1 MKIRKKQEG
10 PPSQEDDAVTD
21 AAMDVSVI
29 LLPSGV
35 PFINGNRV
43 PVPEGREPEE
53 MVLDTLYELARS
65 HGAPVRAQIDNRQER
80 YTAVVQIASDGS
92 SRLLAHSGAPE
103 QTADPSAAAE
113 VPSAPDAPDAPD
125 APVAP
130 AHQAP
135 SPGAAVPP
143 PAAADA
149 PEPNSRPGRPAP
161 PSGTEA
167 EHGQAWPHTGT
178 SAGQADDGAVPRPAP
193 APSAHEPPPGS
204 GPAPFPTGPERTP
217 EAGSGQAA
225 AGPATDRHRTAP
237 ADRTATDPKPSDVSA
252 GRTEP
257 AGSHVPRKAAV
268 EEEPAVPAG
277 GHREEVSGDTALGEM
292 FALVNEAIARND
304 AAEAHAVS
312 VRLRE
317 MSERAYPRRHP
328 DLWTVIGLEAYTALL
343 ARHFLRAM
351 ALSLELADMRREA
364 ADPAA
369 WQDLW
374 QAALAWDGLEDRR
387 AATALGRTFVALWA
401 RLAADGPAPPE
412 LAHLLERVRRNIHA
426 CLWGQT
432 PQ

>member
-10 PPSQEDDAVTD
+10 LPSQDDGAAAD
-21 AAMDVSVI
+21 AGMDVSVI

-53 MVLDTLYELARS
+53 MVLDTLYELART

-103 QTADPSAAAE
+103 QTADPSVAADA
-113 VPSAPDAPDAPD
+113 PPATGAPDS
-125 APVAP
+125 PVTP

-135 SPGAAVPP
+135 SPEAAAPP
-143 PAAADA
+143 PAVADA

-167 EHGQAWPHTGT
+167 EHGQAWPQTGT
-178 SAGQADDGAVPRPAP
+178 AGQADDGSVPRTAP
-193 APSAHEPPPGS
+193 APPAHEPRPGS

-217 EAGSGQAA
+217 EAGNGHAA
-225 AGPATDRHRTAP
+225 AGPAPDRRRTAP
-237 ADRTATDPKPSDVSA
+237 ADRAATDPKSSDAPA

-257 AGSHVPRKAAV
+257 AGSQVPRGAV
-268 EEEPAVPAG
+268 AEEEGKEESAVPAG
-277 GHREEVSGDTALGEM
+277 GHREAVSGDTALGEM

-304 AAEAHAVS
+304 VAEAHAVS

-317 MSERAYPRRHP
+317 MSERAYRRRHP